1 MDSAT
6 KAIEISIIVPVY
18 NGSRY
23 LEMLV
28 EKTRELQMRWKQ
40 AKSSLIIVEVIFVL
54 DEPIDDS
61 HQVLQKLRPQYP
73 WMRIINLSRNYGQ
86 HSATIAGIL
95 YSCGEW
101 VVTLDE
107 DLQHK
112 PKDIEN
118 LLKAAASQNINVI
131 YAEAADKVHGGLYR
145 DLVSK
150 LAKSFISLLSGN
162 KHIPQFNSFR
172 LIRGDLARAAAAIC
186 AQTTYFDVA
195 LTWFT
200 QRINTTAVA
209 LVDDRHRQENLS
221 GYNLMSLIKHAKRL
235 ILSSGF
241 TTLRFTTSIS
251 IFAIACSIIYGI
263 FILFSTLS
271 TGTIEGIAGWPSLM
285 IVILSL
291 GGLSVFILGF
301 ILELAH
307 TGTLQLLGKP
317 TFFIVDRSSDDNLS
331 AELAKLPN

>member
-1 MDSAT
+1 MHSDT
-6 KAIEISIIVPVY
+6 KPIEVSIVVPVY

-23 LEMLV
+23 LETLV
-28 EKTRELQMRWKQ
+28 QETQTLQSRWDQ
-40 AKSSLIIVEVIFVL
+40 AKTSLTIVEVIFVL

-61 HQVLQKLRPQYP
+61 QQVLQRLQPRHP
-73 WMRIINLSRNYGQ
+73 WIRIINLSRNYGQ

-101 VVTLDE
+101 VVTMDE
-107 DLQHK
+107 DMQHK
-112 PKDIEN
+112 PKDIEK
-118 LLKAAASQNINVI
+118 LLKAAASRNSDVI
-131 YAEAADKVHGGLYR
+131 YAESVDRVHGGLYR
-145 DLVSK
+145 DK
-150 LAKSFISLLSGN
+150 LAKLTKSSISLLSGN
-162 KHIPQFNSFR
+162 KHIQKFNSFR

-186 AQTTYFDVA
+186 AQTTYFDIA

-200 QRINTTAVA
+200 QRIHTTAVA
-209 LVDDRHRQENLS
+209 LEDNRHRQENIS
-221 GYNLMSLIKHAKRL
+221 GYNFMTLIKHAKRL

-251 IFAIACSIIYGI
+251 ILAIACSVIYGV
-263 FILFSTLS
+263 FILYSTLS

-301 ILELAH
+301 VLELAH

-317 TFFIVDRSSDDNLS
+317 TFFIVDRSSDDNLNT
-331 AELAKLPN
+331 ELAKLPD